1 MKKELLKKS
10 LIIYLLLVFLLASGG
25 SLFAR
30 ELSLEEALAFALE
43 NNRNLRSAYEEL
55 QRQEKNLED
64 PVQLKWQVDLGA
76 NYSQD
81 ITGDKQPKPGN
92 SSSNAYSINISAD
105 KSYLSGL
112 RLSPGL
118 NIKEGG
124 DPSFS
129 INITKSLYPLVP
141 TDLARGIYKGELELI
156 KARRN
161 FAASKV
167 SALLSWI
174 ETYFNLERMNSRL
187 EIYQQNLQK
196 AETNLERVLAREEIG
211 DAGENDILLA
221 RLSLENARY
230 SLQEAENNLE
240 NLRFNFLQE
249 LGFAPE
255 EELVIRD
262 NTSYLEGLRSKAEAH
277 LEEFLAQDRSSLM
290 ELVKKNNARLEAN
303 LVEREILGQELDW
316 LKKEGGPRVNLNSN
330 YSSATDNLRV
340 GLNLSYALYDGGQH
354 KQAVEDKEKALA
366 ENLLNYEEIY
376 RQLEQE
382 LKQKLDKLELA
393 FMALRRG
400 ELNIARSQNELELA
414 EKQLALGH
422 INYLDYQE
430 KWVAAAE
437 ARISLQSLEDD
448 LFMTSLDFLN
458 FLDQE
463 LLSELIGGVE

>member
-1 MKKELLKKS
+1 M
-10 LIIYLLLVFLLASGG
+10 
-25 SLFAR
+25 
-30 ELSLEEALAFALE
+30 
-43 NNRNLRSAYEEL
+43 
-55 QRQEKNLED
+55 
-64 PVQLKWQVDLGA
+64 QLKWQVDLGA

-92 SSSNAYSINISAD
+92 SSSNAYSINISDD

-141 TDLARGIYKGELELI
+141 TDLARGIYKGELEII

-366 ENLLNYEEIY
+366 ESA
-376 RQLEQE
+376 QL
-382 LKQKLDKLELA
+382 
-393 FMALRRG
+393 
-400 ELNIARSQNELELA
+400 
-414 EKQLALGH
+414 
-422 INYLDYQE
+422 
-430 KWVAAAE
+430 
-437 ARISLQSLEDD
+437 
-448 LFMTSLDFLN
+448 
-458 FLDQE
+458 
-463 LLSELIGGVE
+463 

>member
-1 MKKELLKKS
+1 MPWRITGISVLLMKNS
-10 LIIYLLLVFLLASGG
+10 RG
-25 SLFAR
+25 R
-30 ELSLEEALAFALE
+30 
-43 NNRNLRSAYEEL
+43 
-55 QRQEKNLED
+55 KNLED

-196 AETNLERVLAREEIG
+196 AETNLERVLAREEIE

-240 NLRFNFLQE
+240 NLRL
-249 LGFAPE
+249 
-255 EELVIRD
+255 I
-262 NTSYLEGLRSKAEAH
+262 SCRSWV
-277 LEEFLAQDRSSLM
+277 LP
-290 ELVKKNNARLEAN
+290 
-303 LVEREILGQELDW
+303 
-316 LKKEGGPRVNLNSN
+316 GGR
-330 YSSATDNLRV
+330 A
-340 GLNLSYALYDGGQH
+340 G
-354 KQAVEDKEKALA
+354 
-366 ENLLNYEEIY
+366 
-376 RQLEQE
+376 
-382 LKQKLDKLELA
+382 
-393 FMALRRG
+393 
-400 ELNIARSQNELELA
+400 
-414 EKQLALGH
+414 
-422 INYLDYQE
+422 YQ
-430 KWVAAAE
+430 
-437 ARISLQSLEDD
+437 
-448 LFMTSLDFLN
+448 
-458 FLDQE
+458 
-463 LLSELIGGVE
+463 G

>member
-1 MKKELLKKS
+1 M
-10 LIIYLLLVFLLASGG
+10 IF
-25 SLFAR
+25 
-30 ELSLEEALAFALE
+30 
-43 NNRNLRSAYEEL
+43 
-55 QRQEKNLED
+55 
-64 PVQLKWQVDLGA
+64 
-76 NYSQD
+76 
-81 ITGDKQPKPGN
+81 
-92 SSSNAYSINISAD
+92 
-105 KSYLSGL
+105 
-112 RLSPGL
+112 
-118 NIKEGG
+118 
-124 DPSFS
+124 
-129 INITKSLYPLVP
+129 
-141 TDLARGIYKGELELI
+141 
-156 KARRN
+156 
-161 FAASKV
+161 
-167 SALLSWI
+167 
-174 ETYFNLERMNSRL
+174 
-187 EIYQQNLQK
+187 
-196 AETNLERVLAREEIG
+196 
-211 DAGENDILLA
+211 LLA

-354 KQAVEDKEKALA
+354 KQVVEDKEKALA

-458 FLDQE
+458 SGLGTT
-463 LLSELIGGVE
+463 L

>member
-1 MKKELLKKS
+1 MFLNEEGASKEELDNLS
-10 LIIYLLLVFLLASGG
+10 FAGISPGLWWEP
-25 SLFAR
+25 FAR

-249 LGFAPE
+249 LGFARRKSWLSGIIPATWRAKE
-255 EELVIRD
+255 Q
-262 NTSYLEGLRSKAEAH
+262 GRSPP
-277 LEEFLAQDRSSLM
+277 
-290 ELVKKNNARLEAN
+290 
-303 LVEREILGQELDW
+303 
-316 LKKEGGPRVNLNSN
+316 GGIP
-330 YSSATDNLRV
+330 
-340 GLNLSYALYDGGQH
+340 GPG
-354 KQAVEDKEKALA
+354 
-366 ENLLNYEEIY
+366 
-376 RQLEQE
+376 
-382 LKQKLDKLELA
+382 
-393 FMALRRG
+393 
-400 ELNIARSQNELELA
+400 
-414 EKQLALGH
+414 
-422 INYLDYQE
+422 
-430 KWVAAAE
+430 
-437 ARISLQSLEDD
+437 
-448 LFMTSLDFLN
+448 
-458 FLDQE
+458 
-463 LLSELIGGVE
+463 